1 MDSTSKTL
9 EYYDENSEKFLA
21 DTANVEFGEL
31 QSRFASM
38 LSAGGRVLDLGC
50 GSGRDS
56 LAFLKAGFDVDA
68 IDGSKQMVEAAKS
81 LTGLDVVQAL
91 FDEYEPDGLYDG
103 IWACSSLL
111 HVASD
116 DLSFLI
122 EKYSKALKPN
132 GIFYLSFKLG
142 DYEGMR
148 NGRWFTDFTEE
159 SFRELINKIKGISI
173 SEIDITADVRP
184 GRSDEKWLNVWCIQ
198 QDS

>member
-1 MDSTSKTL
+1 MVDRAASGCRVLGGAVMGSTSKTL

-91 FDEYEPDGLYDG
+91 FDEYEPDGLYD
-103 IWACSSLL
+103 
-111 HVASD
+111 
-116 DLSFLI
+116 
-122 EKYSKALKPN
+122 
-132 GIFYLSFKLG
+132 
-142 DYEGMR
+142 
-148 NGRWFTDFTEE
+148 
-159 SFRELINKIKGISI
+159 
-173 SEIDITADVRP
+173 
-184 GRSDEKWLNVWCIQ
+184 
-198 QDS
+198 